1 MRGEVKT
8 FMKMPTSPLTAS
20 RKKPVR
26 PARPK
31 PKRKSKTDRLEILDA
46 LHERC
51 ERVEMV
57 AGLLEACDDP
67 HSLSPELAA
76 RAGYFIEE
84 ELGRV
89 RELLAKFEGGMR

>member
-1 MRGEVKT
+1 M
-8 FMKMPTSPLTAS
+8 TAS
-20 RKKPVR
+20 QKEPVHVS
-26 PARPK
+26 RPK
-31 PKRKSKTDRLEILDA
+31 PKYKIKTNRLEILDA

-89 RELLAKFEGGMR
+89 RELLAKFEGGAR

>member
-31 PKRKSKTDRLEILDA
+31 RKSKTDRLEILDA
-46 LHERC
+46 LHKRC

-76 RAGYFIEE
+76 HAGYFIEE
-84 ELGRV
+84 EFGQV